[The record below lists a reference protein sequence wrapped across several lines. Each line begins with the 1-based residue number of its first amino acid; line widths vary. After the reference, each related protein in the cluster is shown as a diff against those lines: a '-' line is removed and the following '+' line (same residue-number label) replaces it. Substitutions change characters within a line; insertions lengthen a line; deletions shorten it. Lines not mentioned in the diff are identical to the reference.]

1 MRSVRSGV
9 EHAECR
15 NVGRDDKGDRGI
27 QHLHAG
33 PVVGVYVLV
42 RVLHGDDVGY
52 RETRGVPWRASEQV
66 RAGRGRASPEFSP

>member
-1 MRSVRSGV
+1 MVSGRSGV

-33 PVVGVYVLV
+33 TVVGVYVLV

-52 RETRGVPWRASEQV
+52 RETRGVPDDRVGGGLVWRAERTS
-66 RAGRGRASPEFSP
+66 A